1 MFTSL
6 KRYLATANIWRI
18 IGIAGAI
25 LIIILFLREP
35 SWPTPDKIIVFLTFI
50 FMALG
55 QAREMLKRL
64 LPFVALLLVYESF
77 RGLAHSLNTHVNYT
91 WMINMDNKIF
101 GPLPTAVLQNWLWHG
116 RVQWDVFVF
125 YIVYMMHFI
134 LPIALAILIL
144 KQRDKFYWQYV
155 STFVFLSFMGF
166 LTYLL
171 FPAAPPWM
179 ASDQGYIQPI
189 VRISSQV
196 WAALGIHDFPSLYN
210 KIAPNPVAAVP
221 SLHAAYAT
229 LLVIF
234 TTKLFGKK
242 WGLLAC
248 LYPVLIIIGTVYQGE
263 HYAIDAI
270 LGIIY
275 AFIAYFFITWV
286 FTKYTPPQK
295 KKPQNPR
302 W

>member
-1 MFTSL
+1 MSGVKQNL
-6 KRYLATANIWRI
+6 WRY
-18 IGIAGAI
+18 IG
-25 LIIILFLREP
+25 LFGSFVCLGLFIHEP
-35 SWPTPDKIIVFLTFI
+35 SWPTPDKLLVFLTFI
-50 FMALG
+50 FMSLG
-55 QAREMLKRL
+55 QAKEMLKRL

-101 GPLPTAVLQNWLWHG
+101 GSLPTASLQNLLWHG
-116 RVQWDVFVF
+116 RVQWYDFIF

-134 LPIALAILIL
+134 LPIALAIIIW
-144 KQRDKFYWQYV
+144 KKRDKYYWRYI
-155 STFVFLSFMGF
+155 STFIFLSFMGF

-189 VRISSQV
+189 VRVSSQV
-196 WAALGIHDFPSLYN
+196 WSALGIHDFPSLYN

-221 SLHAAYAT
+221 SLHAAYAA

-248 LYPVLIIIGTVYQGE
+248 LYPLMIVFGTVYQGE

-275 AFIAYFFITWV
+275 AFVSYLFITWI
-286 FTKYTPPQK
+286 FTKYILRQK
-295 KKPQNPR
+295 EKYLKPKHNM
-302 W
+302 